1 LRYRNAIELISGD
14 RFSGKVLIATG
25 GGSGLAAATARR
37 YASEG
42 GRVAVLD
49 LDAARAQ
56 AVSGE
61 LEGSIALACD
71 VSDEDSVQAAFEA
84 TQDQLGRIDCVF
96 NAAGHVHFAALEELS
111 LAEWNKMIAVH
122 LTGTFLACRAA
133 LPALRAAGGGSIV
146 NVASTAGL
154 RARPKLAAYA
164 AAKGGIIGFS
174 RQLALDA
181 AADGIRVNVVA
192 PGSIRTP
199 LTDAVYGEHGR
210 PSSILGRVG
219 EPEEIAATVCFLVS
233 DDSSFYTGSVFTP
246 DGGQTAL

>member
-1 LRYRNAIELISGD
+1 ML
-14 RFSGKVLIATG
+14 ATG

-37 YASEG
+37 FTAEG

-49 LDAARAQ
+49 LDAARAE
-56 AVSGE
+56 AVAVE
-61 LEGSIALACD
+61 LEGSIALQCD
-71 VSDEDSVQAAFEA
+71 VADEDSVRVAFEA
-84 TQDQLGRIDCVF
+84 TQDRLGRIDCVF
-96 NAAGHVHFAALEELS
+96 NAAGHVHFASLEELT
-111 LAEWNKMIAVH
+111 LADWNRMIAVH

-133 LPALRAAGGGSIV
+133 LPALRSAGGGSIV
-146 NVASTAGL
+146 NTASTAGL

-192 PGSIRTP
+192 PGSVRTP
-199 LTDAVYGEHGR
+199 LTDAVFGEHGR
-210 PSSILGRVG
+210 PSSILGRVA
-219 EPEEIAATVCFLVS
+219 EPEEIAATVCFLAS